1 LADGLEGARF
11 GPKENRLST
20 IVEVASVAG
29 VSLKSV
35 SRVMNNGPNVSA
47 RLRARVEAAI
57 KEVGYVPNAAARSL
71 ASSRTYAIGVQLYTH
86 ADAVNPSPNYPLKIL
101 EGAFS
106 ACRKRGYNLVMEQ
119 LDLTTPGQTVQ
130 DLERTID
137 GLILTPPS
145 VDDGMLLDALEAQ
158 GLPYVRISPTLFP
171 GRSPA
176 VSMDD
181 FKAGATVAQH
191 LVSLG
196 HRRLG
201 LVGGPDLHRTAALR
215 REGFLDTAAA
225 LSAQIVEVPGHFD
238 FHSGVGAGLNLLSQ
252 AERPSAIFAVNDDSA
267 VGVVAAANQL
277 GLKIPADVSVV
288 GFDDSW
294 ISQCVWPELTTI
306 HQPIA
311 EMARA
316 AAELLIDHLNGV
328 SARSLTLPYRLMVR
342 GSTAPRLLGSRD

>member
-1 LADGLEGARF
+1 
-11 GPKENRLST
+11 LST
-20 IVEVASVAG
+20 IVEVATVAG
-29 VSLKSV
+29 VSQKSV
-35 SRVMNNGPNVSA
+35 SRVMNNGPNVSD
-47 RLRARVEAAI
+47 RLRARVEAAM
-57 KEVGYVPNAAARSL
+57 KQVGYVPNAAARSL

-86 ADAVNPSPNYPLKIL
+86 AEAVNPSPNYPLKIL
-101 EGAFS
+101 EGAFR
-106 ACRKRGYNLVMEQ
+106 ACRKRGYHLVMEQ
-119 LDLTTPGQTVQ
+119 LDLAAPGQAIQ
-130 DLERTID
+130 ALERTVD

-145 VDDGMLLDALEAQ
+145 VDDASLLDALEAQ
-158 GLPYVRISPTLFP
+158 GLPYARISPTLFP
-171 GRSPA
+171 NRSPA

-181 FKAGATVAQH
+181 YRAGASVAQH

-201 LVGGPDLHRTAALR
+201 LVGGPEPHRTAALR
-215 REGFLDTAAA
+215 REGFLTTAAT
-225 LSAQIVEVPGHFD
+225 LSAEVVEASGHFD
-238 FHSGVGAGLNLLSQ
+238 FHSGVGAGLDLLSRT
-252 AERPSAIFAVNDDSA
+252 ERPTAVFAVNDDSA

-316 AAELLIDHLNGV
+316 AADLLIDHLDGV
-328 SARSLTLPYRLMVR
+328 GVRSVTLPYRLMVR
-342 GSTAPRLLGSRD
+342 GSTAPRPPEPRG